1 VLPKQET
8 QLWRSLVAA
17 NSIFI
22 YGASGHGK
30 VIADIIQ
37 ASGFTVGGWIDDD
50 ATKPFLSWEDFCALH
65 SHASIALGLGSN
77 ELRYAIAKK
86 IKHAGHSLPV
96 LIHPTAVVS
105 PSASLQE
112 GSVVMPLC
120 VINAETKIAAGTI
133 INSGSIIEHNCSIGE
148 YVHISPNSSIAG
160 NVKIGNFTHIGIGTS
175 IIQGITI
182 GEESIIGA
190 GSVIITNLPDHV
202 TAVGIP
208 AKIIK
213 GMP

>member
-1 VLPKQET
+1 
-8 QLWRSLVAA
+8 VAA

-50 ATKPFLSWEDFCALH
+50 TTKNCLSWSDFCTLH
-65 SHASIALGLGSN
+65 SHANIALGIGSN
-77 ELRYAIAKK
+77 ILRSTIVAK
-86 IKHAGHSLPV
+86 IKQAGHNLPV

-105 PSASLQE
+105 PSAILQE
-112 GSVVMPLC
+112 GTVVMPLC
-120 VINAETKIAAGTI
+120 VINADVKIAAGAI
-133 INSGSIIEHNCSIGE
+133 INSGSVIEHDCTIGD

-160 NVKIGNFTHIGIGTS
+160 NVTIGNYTHIGIGTS

-182 GEESIIGA
+182 GEKSIIGA
-190 GSVIITNLPDHV
+190 GATVITNLPNQI

-213 GMP
+213 GIQ

>member
-1 VLPKQET
+1 M
-8 QLWRSLVAA
+8 AA

-50 ATKPFLSWEDFCALH
+50 ATKSFLSWEDFCALH
-65 SHASIALGLGSN
+65 AQASIALGIGSN

-86 IKHAGHSLPV
+86 IKQAGHSLPV

-133 INSGSIIEHNCSIGE
+133 INSGSIIEHDCSIGE

-175 IIQGITI
+175 VIQGITI
-182 GEESIIGA
+182 GEQSIIGA
-190 GSVIITNLPDHV
+190 GATVISNLPDHI
-202 TAVGIP
+202 TAVGTP

-213 GMP
+213 GMQ